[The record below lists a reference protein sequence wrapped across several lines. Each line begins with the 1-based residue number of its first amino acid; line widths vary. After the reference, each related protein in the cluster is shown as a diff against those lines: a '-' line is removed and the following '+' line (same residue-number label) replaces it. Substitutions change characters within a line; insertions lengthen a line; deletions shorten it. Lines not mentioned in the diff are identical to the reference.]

1 MKNLS
6 KSLPFIIL
14 ILCVGL
20 GCNNVTKFMASKTCT
35 ADSVPNPVTSDD
47 FVQRAGVHME
57 KGNYAEQFNQCVYH
71 DLDQAVKLDD
81 KNFIAYTGR
90 GLMLMY
96 DKRFDEAKADFD
108 RAIRLDPTY
117 STAYLYRSR
126 LNEETG
132 DLAGAVADMDNIIA
146 LAPTENNYVTRA
158 GLHEK
163 KGDYEKAVSD
173 YSEAIGISA
182 DGAVYRDDGL
192 KSYYELRAAAYR
204 KLGRDDLARQ
214 DEETSKKTF
223 LAEKSDKDKDNSEV
237 RTGDSRTKAGGLLN
251 DKAISMPTP
260 PYPPVARAVRAAGKV
275 VVNIEVAPDGS
286 VVKAVAETG
295 HPLLKA
301 AAVAAARQAKF
312 KPGPSPISGSLEYE
326 FTAP

>member
-20 GCNNVTKFMASKTCT
+20 GCSSVTKFMASKTCT
-35 ADSVPNPVTSDD
+35 ADSVPNPATSDD

-57 KGNYAEQFNQCVYH
+57 KGNHAEQFNQCVYQ

-90 GLMLMY
+90 GLMLMC

-108 RAIRLDPTY
+108 RAILLDPTY

-126 LNEETG
+126 LYKETG
-132 DLAGAVADMDNIIA
+132 DLAGAVADMDNTIE
-146 LAPTENNYVTRA
+146 LAPAENNYITRA

-192 KSYYELRAAAYR
+192 KSYYELRAAAYK
-204 KLGRDDLARQ
+204 KLGRDDLAKQ

-223 LAEKSDKDKDNSEV
+223 LAEKSDKAGGEV
-237 RTGDSRTKAGGLLN
+237 RTGDSRAKAGGLLN
-251 DKAISMPTP
+251 DKATQMPQP
-260 PYPPVARAVRAAGKV
+260 VYPPTARAVRAAGKV

-286 VVKAVAETG
+286 VVKANAESG
-295 HPLLKA
+295 HPLLRA

-312 KPGPSPISGSLEYE
+312 KPGPSPILGSLEYE
-326 FTAP
+326 FKAQ